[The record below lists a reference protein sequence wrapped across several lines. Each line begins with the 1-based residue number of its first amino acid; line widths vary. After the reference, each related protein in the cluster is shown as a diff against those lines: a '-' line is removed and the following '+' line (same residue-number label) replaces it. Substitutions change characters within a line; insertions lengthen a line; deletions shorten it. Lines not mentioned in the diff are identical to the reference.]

1 MEKFDELLEQLQK
14 LLDGSVQNWLFGAGI
29 SVESNIPLMLPLT
42 DQVKALVMKEADD
55 VPKQIYTAL
64 VGDLP
69 EQSHIE
75 HILSHIG
82 DLIALADRSRVKNAQ
97 FAGET
102 FSIDQLE
109 QLYRLLISHVGTCI
123 RYGYRAANAANGV
136 NELVGTAESPIV
148 EIEQHRRF
156 VRALFAGRANLERR
170 SKISFFTT
178 NYDTL
183 LEDALSMEGK
193 ACVDGFTGGAV
204 AYWNPDREFSQPAR
218 GGASANKV
226 VKLHGSVDWSRDDSQ
241 KLLRNRYGV
250 KYLSDPAQILIYPQA
265 TKYVETQKDPFATL
279 FAEFRSALKH
289 NEDNV
294 LCVCGYSFGDNH
306 INAEILAAL
315 KDPANR
321 TTLIAF
327 VREGDAG
334 LAPPLSDWLCER
346 GVSAKVFVATN
357 RGLYNGSQD
366 RHEPSGGELSWW
378 TFQGM
383 TEFLENGAAL

>member
-1 MEKFDELLEQLQK
+1 MDKFDELLEQLQK
-14 LLDGSVQNWLFGAGI
+14 LLDGSIQNWLFGAGI
-29 SVESNIPLMLPLT
+29 SVESNIPLMYPLT
-42 DQVKALVMKEADD
+42 ERVKTLVMEEVDD

-69 EQSHIE
+69 EDSHIE

-82 DLIALADRSRVKNAQ
+82 DLIALADRSRDKNAQ

-109 QLYRLLISHVGTCI
+109 ELYRLLISHVGTCI
-123 RYGYRAANAANGV
+123 RYGYRAANAANGDE
-136 NELVGTAESPIV
+136 ELVGTAESPIV
-148 EIEQHRRF
+148 EIDQHRRF
-156 VRALFAGRANLERR
+156 VRALFGGRANLERR

-193 ACVDGFTGGAV
+193 ASVDGFIGGAV
-204 AYWNPDREFSQPAR
+204 AYWNPDREFSQPTK
-218 GGASANKV
+218 GGASGNKV
-226 VKLHGSVDWSRDDSQ
+226 VKLHGSVDWSRDESQ

-265 TKYVETQKDPFATL
+265 TKYVETQKDPFAAL

-289 NEDNV
+289 HEDNV

-306 INAEILAAL
+306 INAEIHAAL

-327 VREGDAG
+327 VREGEHG
-334 LAPPLSDWLCER
+334 LAPPLSEWLSER
-346 GVSAKVFVATN
+346 GVSAKIFVATN
-357 RGLYNGSQD
+357 QGLYNGSPD
-366 RHEPSGGELSWW
+366 RYEPSGGELSWW

-383 TEFLENGAAL
+383 TEFLENGAVL

>member
-14 LLDGSVQNWLFGAGI
+14 LLDGSIQNWLFGAGI
-29 SVESNIPLMLPLT
+29 SVDSNIPLMYPLT
-42 DQVKALVMKEADD
+42 ERVKTLVMGEADG
-55 VPKQIYTAL
+55 VPKKIYTAL
-64 VGDLP
+64 AGDLP
-69 EQSHIE
+69 ENSHIE

-82 DLIALADRSRVKNAQ
+82 DLIALADRSRDKNAQ

-123 RYGYRAANAANGV
+123 RYGYRAANAENGV
-136 NELVGTAESPIV
+136 DELVGTAESPIV

-156 VRALFAGRANLERR
+156 VRALFGGRANLERR

-193 ACVDGFTGGAV
+193 ASVDGFTGGAV
-204 AYWNPDREFSQPAR
+204 AYWNPDREFSQPAS
-218 GGASANKV
+218 GGKSANKV

-279 FAEFRSALKH
+279 FAEFRSALKYH
-289 NEDNV
+289 EDNV

-306 INAEILAAL
+306 INEEIQAAL

-327 VREGDAG
+327 VREGGQG
-334 LAPPLSDWLCER
+334 LASPLSDWLGER
-346 GVSAKVFVATN
+346 EVSAKIFVATN

-383 TEFLENGAAL
+383 TEFLENGAVL

>member
-1 MEKFDELLEQLQK
+1 MDKFDELLEQLQK

-29 SVESNIPLMLPLT
+29 SVESNIPLMFPLT
-42 DQVKALVMKEADD
+42 ERVKALVMGEADD

-82 DLIALADRSRVKNAQ
+82 DLIALADRSRDKNAQ

-102 FSIDQLE
+102 FSIDQLA

-123 RYGYRAANAANGV
+123 RYGYRAADAANGV
-136 NELVGTAESPIV
+136 DELVGTAESPIV

-156 VRALFAGRANLERR
+156 VRALFGGRANLERR

-193 ACVDGFTGGAV
+193 ASVDGFTGGAV
-204 AYWNPDREFSQPAR
+204 AYWNPDREFSQSAN
-218 GGASANKV
+218 GGTSANKV

-279 FAEFRSALKH
+279 FAEFRGALKH
-289 NEDNV
+289 HEDNV
-294 LCVCGYSFGDNH
+294 LCVCGYSFGDDH
-306 INAEILAAL
+306 INAEIHAAL
-315 KDPANR
+315 KAPGNR

-327 VREGDAG
+327 VREWDQG
-334 LAPPLSDWLCER
+334 LAPPLSDWLGER
-346 GVSAKVFVATN
+346 GVSAKIFVATN
-357 RGLYNGSQD
+357 RGLYNGSQA
-366 RHEPSGGELSWW
+366 RREPSDGELSWW

-383 TEFLENGAAL
+383 TEFLENGAVL